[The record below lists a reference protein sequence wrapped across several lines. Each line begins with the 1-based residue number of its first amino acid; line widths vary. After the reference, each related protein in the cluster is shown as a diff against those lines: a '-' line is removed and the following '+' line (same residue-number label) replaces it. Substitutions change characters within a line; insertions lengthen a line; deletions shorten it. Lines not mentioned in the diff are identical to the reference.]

1 MPSVKMSASASASA
15 SDEAEELARGRE
27 GMMAFAEAGMEEL
40 GPCPPHLVETT
51 IEIPLKDGTSSRTI
65 VTRPANPAPNG
76 EGYPL
81 IVLLYGGGWS
91 GGTPEIMVA
100 PARGFAAMLGA
111 VVACPTYKVAPEDP
125 FPAPMQSAWEVVA
138 WLSDPENLNN
148 RVLATSDGVRFD
160 PQQGFVVGGA
170 SAGAHIAA
178 VIAGISAVAAADAS
192 SELIRGLSPLR
203 HPLTGVF
210 ASVPALLAEAV
221 AMPAEY
227 APIWTSRVDNA
238 DALVMK
244 TEQMHQCERRL
255 APDFASPWFSP
266 LNLDLGSI
274 KGYHPKVYLQAGELD
289 CLRDDAVVYDR
300 IMRDKGVTETRID
313 VVKDVGHIGW
323 VTFPMPDAHTD
334 QIKTTSL
341 DGMAW
346 LLQRAW
352 DRSQELPY

>member
-1 MPSVKMSASASASA
+1 MSS
-15 SDEAEELARGRE
+15 SDEAEELAQGRE
-27 GMMAFAEAGMEEL
+27 GMRAFAEAGMEQL
-40 GPCPPHLVETT
+40 GPCPPDLVETT
-51 IEIPLKDGTSSRTI
+51 IEIPLRDGTTSRTI
-65 VTRPANPAPNG
+65 ITWPANPAPNG
-76 EGYPL
+76 DGYPL

-100 PARGFAAMLGA
+100 PARGFATLLGA

-138 WLSDPENLNN
+138 WLSDPENLNGG
-148 RVLATSDGVRFD
+148 VLTKSDGARLD
-160 PQQGFVVGGA
+160 PQQGFIVGGA

-178 VIAGISAVAAADAS
+178 VVAGISAAAAADEG
-192 SELIRGLSPLR
+192 SELVRGLTPLR

-221 AMPAEY
+221 VLPAGY
-227 APIWTSRVDNA
+227 APLWTSRVDNA

-266 LNLDLGSI
+266 LNLDMGSI
-274 KGYHPKVYLQAGELD
+274 KGHHPPRVYLQAGELD
-289 CLRDDAVVYDR
+289 CLRDDAVVYGK
-300 IMRDKGVTETRID
+300 IMSDNGVAETRVE
-313 VVKDVGHIGW
+313 VVKDLGHIGW
-323 VTFPMPDAHTD
+323 CTFPMPDAHTD
-334 QIKTTSL
+334 EIKKISL

-346 LLQRAW
+346 LLQKDW
-352 DRSQELPY
+352 DRSQKLPY

>member
-1 MPSVKMSASASASA
+1 MSS
-15 SDEAEELARGRE
+15 SDEAEELAQGRE
-27 GMMAFAEAGMEEL
+27 GMRVFAEAGMEQL
-40 GPCPPHLVETT
+40 GPCPPDLVETT
-51 IEIPLKDGTSSRTI
+51 IEIPLPDGTSSRTI
-65 VTRPANPAPNG
+65 ITRPANPAPNG

-100 PARGFAAMLGA
+100 PARGFAALLGA
-111 VVACPTYKVAPEDP
+111 VVACPAYKVAPEDP

-138 WLSDPENLNN
+138 WLSDPENLNGGA
-148 RVLATSDGVRFD
+148 LAKSDGARFD
-160 PQQGFVVGGA
+160 PHRGFVVGGA

-178 VIAGISAVAAADAS
+178 VIAGISAAAAVDQG
-192 SELIRGLSPLR
+192 SELVRGLTPLR

-221 AMPAEY
+221 ALPAEY
-227 APIWTSRVDNA
+227 APLWTSRVDNA

-266 LNLDLGSI
+266 LNLDMGKI
-274 KGYHPKVYLQAGELD
+274 KGHHPPRVYLQAGELD
-289 CLRDDAVVYDR
+289 CLRDDAVVYGK
-300 IMRDKGVTETRID
+300 IMSDNGVAETRVE

-323 VTFPMPDAHTD
+323 CTFPMPDAHTD
-334 QIKTTSL
+334 EIKTISL

-346 LLQRAW
+346 LLQREW
-352 DRSQELPY
+352 DRSQKLPY